1 MSQNILS
8 IDQGTTSTR
17 AIIFNS
23 EGKVL
28 SKASKDL
35 KQIYPRPGWVEQ
47 DPVEIINSVKS
58 LSKEAIRKSKLD
70 IEEITSIG
78 IANQR
83 ETTIIWD
90 KNSGNPVY
98 NAIVWQ
104 DNRTSDLC
112 LDLFQRGLS
121 DDIKK
126 ITGLVIDP
134 YFSYTK
140 IRWILNNIPDGQKRA
155 ENDELLFGTVDSWI
169 IWNFSSKKNHFI
181 DATNASRTM
190 LMNIH
195 DLQWDDYLLKKFNIP
210 INILPEIKP
219 SIGDFGLTS
228 KNIFPKEIPITGVA
242 GDQSASLYGQACFEN
257 GQIKCTY
264 GTGAFLMINSGSRII
279 SNNPGGLLRTLA
291 YNYFSS
297 KNYALEGSILSSGS
311 TMSWLRDNLG
321 IISNLDI
328 SSDIS
333 KSLDSLKELYFV
345 PSFAGLGAPHWNTNA
360 KAVISGM
367 SFSTNKDHIIR
378 AALESTAYQ
387 VKDIVES
394 LDISI
399 KRSIKSI
406 RVDGGQTSND
416 FLMQFQADILRIP
429 VEVSENIESTA
440 LGVAFMS
447 GIGSK
452 IWNTENQLQ
461 SIYEHSKIYEPK
473 MNKSEVENLYSGW
486 LNAINKLNN

>member
-17 AIIFNS
+17 AIIVNS
-23 EGKVL
+23 EGKIL
-28 SKASKDL
+28 SKASKNL
-35 KQIYPRPGWVEQ
+35 KQIYPRSGWVEQ
-47 DPVEIINSVKS
+47 DPIEIINSVIS
-58 LSKEAIRKSKLD
+58 LSREAIRKSKLD

-90 KNSGNPVY
+90 KNSGKPVY

-112 LDLFQRGLS
+112 IDLFQRGLS

-126 ITGLVIDP
+126 ITGLVINP
-134 YFSYTK
+134 YFSSTK
-140 IRWILNNIPDGQKRA
+140 IRWILDNIPDGQKRA
-155 ENDELLFGTVDSWI
+155 ENDQLLFGTVDSWI
-169 IWNFSSKKNHFI
+169 IWNISSEKNHCV

-195 DLQWDDYLLKKFNIP
+195 DLQWDDYILKKFNIP
-210 INILPEIKP
+210 INILPDIKP
-219 SIGDFGLTS
+219 SIGEFGLTS
-228 KNIFPKEIPITGVA
+228 KNIFTKEIPITGVA
-242 GDQSASLYGQACFEN
+242 GDQSASLYGQACFKKS
-257 GQIKCTY
+257 QIKCTY
-264 GTGAFLMINSGSRII
+264 GTGAFLMINSGDRII

-297 KNYALEGSILSSGS
+297 KNYALEGSILSSGA

-321 IISNLDI
+321 IISDLDI
-328 SSDIS
+328 SSNIS
-333 KSLDSLKELYFV
+333 KSLDSLGELYFV
-345 PSFAGLGAPHWNTNA
+345 PSFVGLGAPHWNTNA

-367 SFSTNKDHIIR
+367 TFSTHSDHIIR

-399 KRSIKSI
+399 KRSVTSI

-416 FLMQFQADILRIP
+416 FLMQFQADILGIP

-447 GIGSK
+447 GIGSQ
-452 IWNTENQLQ
+452 IWNTENELQ
-461 SIYEHSKIYEPK
+461 SIYKHSKIYEPK

>member
-17 AIIFNS
+17 AIIVNS
-23 EGKVL
+23 EGKIL
-28 SKASKDL
+28 SKASKNL
-35 KQIYPRPGWVEQ
+35 KQIYPRSGWVEQ
-47 DPVEIINSVKS
+47 DPIEIINSVIS

-90 KNSGNPVY
+90 KNSGKPVY

-112 LDLFQRGLS
+112 IDLFQRGLS

-126 ITGLVIDP
+126 ITGLVINP
-134 YFSYTK
+134 YFSSTK
-140 IRWILNNIPDGQKRA
+140 IRWILDNIPDGQKRA
-155 ENDELLFGTVDSWI
+155 ENDQLLFGTVDSWI
-169 IWNFSSKKNHFI
+169 IWNISSEKNHCV

-195 DLQWDDYLLKKFNIP
+195 DLQWDDYILKKFNIP
-210 INILPEIKP
+210 INILPDIKP
-219 SIGDFGLTS
+219 SIGEFGLTS
-228 KNIFPKEIPITGVA
+228 KNIFTKEIPITGVA
-242 GDQSASLYGQACFEN
+242 GDQSASLYGQACFKKS
-257 GQIKCTY
+257 QIKCTY
-264 GTGAFLMINSGSRII
+264 GTGAFLMINSGDRII

-297 KNYALEGSILSSGS
+297 KNYALEGSILSSGA

-321 IISNLDI
+321 IISDLDI
-328 SSDIS
+328 SSNIS
-333 KSLDSLKELYFV
+333 KSLDSLGELYFV
-345 PSFAGLGAPHWNTNA
+345 PSFVGLGAPHWNTNA

-367 SFSTNKDHIIR
+367 TFSTHSDHIIR

-399 KRSIKSI
+399 KRSVTSI

-416 FLMQFQADILRIP
+416 FLMQFQADILGIP

-447 GIGSK
+447 GIGSQ
-452 IWNTENQLQ
+452 IWNTENELQ
-461 SIYEHSKIYEPK
+461 SIYKHSKIYEPK

>member
-17 AIIFNS
+17 VMIFNS
-23 EGKVL
+23 EGKIL
-28 SKASKDL
+28 SKVSKNL
-35 KQIYPRPGWVEQ
+35 RQIYPRSGWVEQ
-47 DPVEIINSVKS
+47 DPNELINSVIS
-58 LSKEAIRKSKLD
+58 LSKEALRISKLG

-90 KNSGNPVY
+90 KNSGKPVY

-112 LDLFQRGLS
+112 IDMFQRGLS

-134 YFSYTK
+134 YFSSTK
-140 IRWILNNIPDGQKRA
+140 IRWILDNIPDGQKRA
-155 ENDELLFGTVDSWI
+155 ENGELLFGTVDSWI
-169 IWNFSSKKNHFI
+169 IWNISSEKNHYI
-181 DATNASRTM
+181 DSTNASRTM

-195 DLQWDDYLLKKFNIP
+195 DLEWDDYLLKTFNIP
-210 INILPEIKP
+210 LNILPKIKP
-219 SIGDFGLTS
+219 SIGEFGVTA
-228 KNIFPKEIPITGVA
+228 KNIFTKEIPITGVA
-242 GDQSASLYGQACFEN
+242 GDQSASLYGQACFEKS
-257 GQIKCTY
+257 QIKCTY
-264 GTGAFLMINSGSRII
+264 GTGAFIMVNSGSRII
-279 SNNPGGLLRTLA
+279 TNNPGGLLRTLA

-333 KSLDSLKELYFV
+333 KSLDSLEGLYFV

-360 KAVISGM
+360 KAMISGI
-367 SFSTNKDHIIR
+367 SFSTHSDHIIR

-399 KRSIKSI
+399 KSSITSI

-416 FLMQFQADILRIP
+416 FLMQFQADILGLPI
-429 VEVSENIESTA
+429 EVSKNIESTA
-440 LGVAFMS
+440 LGAAFMS

-452 IWNTENQLQ
+452 IWKTENQLK
-461 SIYEHSKIYEPK
+461 SIYEHSQIYEPK

-486 LNAINKLNN
+486 LNAINKLNY